1 MVDGLEALL
10 SVLALPVAGLAALPT
25 AEETGDALLSLRA
38 LQETGTEALLSVLAL
53 PVARLE
59 VLPTAEETGDAQLSV
74 RALQEAGFD
83 TLPAAE
89 ETGDALLS
97 VRALPVAGLE
107 VLPTVEETG
116 DALLSIMALPVAGVE
131 VLPTAEET
139 GDALLS
145 VLALQE
151 ARFDALLSVLALSVD
166 GTEVLPTAEETVV
179 RGESEV
185 AFALDGWPGRE
196 RYGAERST
204 IFTEGSIGKNG
215 LRPLRRRT
223 TIETSWPLDARRF
236 ALTESTLSIPPELWS
251 PLMQYIIFISAKI
264 MLLFFTTAVRH
275 CFRNH
280 SRELRAFICRL
291 RYGEGA
297 RP

>member
-1 MVDGLEALL
+1 MVDG
-10 SVLALPVAGLAALPT
+10 P
-25 AEETGDALLSLRA
+25 
-38 LQETGTEALLSVLAL
+38 
-53 PVARLE
+53 E
-59 VLPTAEETGDAQLSV
+59 VM
-74 RALQEAGFD
+74 
-83 TLPAAE
+83 PA
-89 ETGDALLS
+89 
-97 VRALPVAGLE
+97 
-107 VLPTVEETG
+107 
-116 DALLSIMALPVAGVE
+116 
-131 VLPTAEET
+131 AEET

-151 ARFDALLSVLALSVD
+151 AGLAALLSVLALQEAGLAALPAAEVTGDALLSVLALQVDGLEVLPSVLALPVDGTEVVPAAEETGDALFSLMALQEAGLDALPAAEETGDALLSVLALSVD

-275 CFRNH
+275 CIRNH

-291 RYGEGA
+291 RYGLCA
-297 RP
+297 CP

>member
-10 SVLALPVAGLAALPT
+10 SVLALPVAGLEVLLPVRALPVDGREALPTAEEAGDALLSVRALQEAGVAALPT
-25 AEETGDALLSLRA
+25 AEETGDAL
-38 LQETGTEALLSVLAL
+38 
-53 PVARLE
+53 P
-59 VLPTAEETGDAQLSV
+59 SV
-74 RALQEAGFD
+74 RAF
-83 TLPAAE
+83 
-89 ETGDALLS
+89 
-97 VRALPVAGLE
+97 PVA
-107 VLPTVEETG
+107 
-116 DALLSIMALPVAGVE
+116 
-131 VLPTAEET
+131 
-139 GDALLS
+139 
-145 VLALQE
+145 
-151 ARFDALLSVLALSVD
+151 
-166 GTEVLPTAEETVV
+166 GTEVLPTAEETVL

-185 AFALDGWPGRE
+185 AFAQDGWPGRE

-264 MLLFFTTAVRH
+264 MLLFFTTVVRH
-275 CFRNH
+275 CLRNH

>member
-1 MVDGLEALL
+1 MPSVLALPVAGRDVMLSVRALQEAGLEVLL
-10 SVLALPVAGLAALPT
+10 SVLALPVAGLAALP
-25 AEETGDALLSLRA
+25 
-38 LQETGTEALLSVLAL
+38 
-53 PVARLE
+53 
-59 VLPTAEETGDAQLSV
+59 
-74 RALQEAGFD
+74 
-83 TLPAAE
+83 AA
-89 ETGDALLS
+89 
-97 VRALPVAGLE
+97 
-107 VLPTVEETG
+107 EETG
-116 DALLSIMALPVAGVE
+116 DALLSIMALQEAG
-131 VLPTAEET
+131 L
-139 GDALLS
+139 DALP
-145 VLALQE
+145 A
-151 ARFDALLSVLALSVD
+151 
-166 GTEVLPTAEETVV
+166 AEETVL

-275 CFRNH
+275 CLRNH

-291 RYGEGA
+291 RYGLCA

>member
-1 MVDGLEALL
+1 M
-10 SVLALPVAGLAALPT
+10 
-25 AEETGDALLSLRA
+25 
-38 LQETGTEALLSVLAL
+38 
-53 PVARLE
+53 
-59 VLPTAEETGDAQLSV
+59 
-74 RALQEAGFD
+74 
-83 TLPAAE
+83 
-89 ETGDALLS
+89 
-97 VRALPVAGLE
+97 
-107 VLPTVEETG
+107 
-116 DALLSIMALPVAGVE
+116 
-131 VLPTAEET
+131 
-139 GDALLS
+139 
-145 VLALQE
+145 
-151 ARFDALLSVLALSVD
+151 
-166 GTEVLPTAEETVV
+166 
-179 RGESEV
+179 

-275 CFRNH
+275 CIRNH

>member
-1 MVDGLEALL
+1 M
-10 SVLALPVAGLAALPT
+10 LPT
-25 AEETGDALLSLRA
+25 AEEIG
-38 LQETGTEALLSVLAL
+38 
-53 PVARLE
+53 
-59 VLPTAEETGDAQLSV
+59 AELLSV
-74 RALQEAGFD
+74 RALQEAE
-83 TLPAAE
+83 LE
-89 ETGDALLS
+89 VLLS
-97 VRALPVAGLE
+97 VRALPVDGTE

-116 DALLSIMALPVAGVE
+116 DALLSVRALQEAELAALPA
-131 VLPTAEET
+131 AEET
-139 GDALLS
+139 VYAMLS

-151 ARFDALLSVLALSVD
+151 AGVAA
-166 GTEVLPTAEETVV
+166 LPTAEETVV

-196 RYGAERST
+196 RYVAERST
-204 IFTEGSIGKNG
+204 IFTEGSIGKNC

-275 CFRNH
+275 CIRNH

-291 RYGEGA
+291 RYGLCA

>member
-1 MVDGLEALL
+1 MVDG
-10 SVLALPVAGLAALPT
+10 
-25 AEETGDALLSLRA
+25 
-38 LQETGTEALLSVLAL
+38 TEVM
-53 PVARLE
+53 
-59 VLPTAEETGDAQLSV
+59 
-74 RALQEAGFD
+74 
-83 TLPAAE
+83 PA
-89 ETGDALLS
+89 
-97 VRALPVAGLE
+97 
-107 VLPTVEETG
+107 
-116 DALLSIMALPVAGVE
+116 
-131 VLPTAEET
+131 AEET

-151 ARFDALLSVLALSVD
+151 AGLAALLSGLALQEAGLAALPAAEVTGDALLSVLALPVAGLEVLLSVRALPVD
-166 GTEVLPTAEETVV
+166 GREVLPTAEETGDAMLSLMALQEAGLAALPTAEETVV

-185 AFALDGWPGRE
+185 AFALDEWPGRE

-215 LRPLRRRT
+215 LRPWRRRT

-291 RYGEGA
+291 RYGLCA

>member
-1 MVDGLEALL
+1 MF
-10 SVLALPVAGLAALPT
+10 SV
-25 AEETGDALLSLRA
+25 RA
-38 LQETGTEALLSVLAL
+38 LQE
-53 PVARLE
+53 ARPG
-59 VLPTAEETGDAQLSV
+59 VLPTAEETGDAMLSV
-74 RALQEAGFD
+74 LAFPVAGPD
-83 TLPAAE
+83 VMPTAE

-97 VRALPVAGLE
+97 VRALPVAGL
-107 VLPTVEETG
+107 
-116 DALLSIMALPVAGVE
+116 AALPA
-131 VLPTAEET
+131 AEET
-139 GDALLS
+139 VYAMLS

-151 ARFDALLSVLALSVD
+151 AGLAALPTAEETVYALLSVLALSVD
-166 GTEVLPTAEETVV
+166 GTEVLPTAEETGDALLSVLALPVAGPGALPTVEETVV

-185 AFALDGWPGRE
+185 AVALDGWPGRE

-275 CFRNH
+275 CIRNH

-291 RYGEGA
+291 RYGLCA

>member
-1 MVDGLEALL
+1 M
-10 SVLALPVAGLAALPT
+10 PT
-25 AEETGDALLSLRA
+25 
-38 LQETGTEALLSVLAL
+38 V
-53 PVARLE
+53 
-59 VLPTAEETGDAQLSV
+59 
-74 RALQEAGFD
+74 
-83 TLPAAE
+83 E

-97 VRALPVAGLE
+97 VRAL
-107 VLPTVEETG
+107 
-116 DALLSIMALPVAGVE
+116 
-131 VLPTAEET
+131 
-139 GDALLS
+139 
-145 VLALQE
+145 QE
-151 ARFDALLSVLALSVD
+151 AGFDALLSVLALSVD
-166 GTEVLPTAEETVV
+166 GTEVLPTAEETGDALLSVRALPV
-179 RGESEV
+179 AGLTALPAAEETVLRGESEV
-185 AFALDGWPGRE
+185 AFALDGWTGRE

-275 CFRNH
+275 CIRNH

-291 RYGEGA
+291 RSGA
-297 RP
+297 GACP

>member
-1 MVDGLEALL
+1 MVDGREALLSVLALQEAGLAALPAAEETVYAMLSVLALQEAEPGVLPAAEETVYALLSVLAFPVAGTEVLPTAEETGDAMLSVRALQEAELEVLL
-10 SVLALPVAGLAALPT
+10 SVLALPVAGLEALPT
-25 AEETGDALLSLRA
+25 AEET
-38 LQETGTEALLSVLAL
+38 VL
-53 PVARLE
+53 
-59 VLPTAEETGDAQLSV
+59 
-74 RALQEAGFD
+74 
-83 TLPAAE
+83 
-89 ETGDALLS
+89 
-97 VRALPVAGLE
+97 
-107 VLPTVEETG
+107 
-116 DALLSIMALPVAGVE
+116 
-131 VLPTAEET
+131 
-139 GDALLS
+139 
-145 VLALQE
+145 
-151 ARFDALLSVLALSVD
+151 
-166 GTEVLPTAEETVV
+166 

-275 CFRNH
+275 CLRNH

-291 RYGEGA
+291 RYGLCA

>member
-1 MVDGLEALL
+1 M
-10 SVLALPVAGLAALPT
+10 
-25 AEETGDALLSLRA
+25 
-38 LQETGTEALLSVLAL
+38 
-53 PVARLE
+53 
-59 VLPTAEETGDAQLSV
+59 
-74 RALQEAGFD
+74 
-83 TLPAAE
+83 
-89 ETGDALLS
+89 
-97 VRALPVAGLE
+97 
-107 VLPTVEETG
+107 PTVEETG
-116 DALLSIMALPVAGVE
+116 DALHSVRALQEAELEVLLSVLALSVARPE

-145 VLALQE
+145 VLALPE

-166 GTEVLPTAEETVV
+166 GTEVLPTAEETGDALLSVLALPVAGPGALPTVEETVV

-185 AFALDGWPGRE
+185 AVALDGWPGRE

-204 IFTEGSIGKNG
+204 IFPEGSIGKNG

-275 CFRNH
+275 CIRNH

-291 RYGEGA
+291 RYGLCA

>member
-1 MVDGLEALL
+1 MVDGPEVMPA
-10 SVLALPVAGLAALPT
+10 
-25 AEETGDALLSLRA
+25 AEETGDALLSVLA
-38 LQETGTEALLSVLAL
+38 LQEAGLAALLSVLALQEAGLAALPAAEVTGDALLSVLAL

-59 VLPTAEETGDAQLSV
+59 VLPTAEETGDALLSLM
-74 RALQEAGFD
+74 ALQEAG
-83 TLPAAE
+83 LAA
-89 ETGDALLS
+89 
-97 VRALPVAGLE
+97 
-107 VLPTVEETG
+107 
-116 DALLSIMALPVAGVE
+116 
-131 VLPTAEET
+131 
-139 GDALLS
+139 
-145 VLALQE
+145 
-151 ARFDALLSVLALSVD
+151 
-166 GTEVLPTAEETVV
+166 LPTAEETVV

-275 CFRNH
+275 CIRNH

-291 RYGEGA
+291 RYGLCA
-297 RP
+297 CP

>member
-1 MVDGLEALL
+1 MVDGTGATPSVLALPVAGLEVLLYVRALPVDGLEAMPTAEEIGAALLSVRALQEAGLEVLL
-10 SVLALPVAGLAALPT
+10 SVLALPVAGLAALP
-25 AEETGDALLSLRA
+25 
-38 LQETGTEALLSVLAL
+38 
-53 PVARLE
+53 
-59 VLPTAEETGDAQLSV
+59 
-74 RALQEAGFD
+74 
-83 TLPAAE
+83 AA
-89 ETGDALLS
+89 
-97 VRALPVAGLE
+97 
-107 VLPTVEETG
+107 EETG
-116 DALLSIMALPVAGVE
+116 DALLSIMALQEAG
-131 VLPTAEET
+131 L
-139 GDALLS
+139 DALP
-145 VLALQE
+145 A
-151 ARFDALLSVLALSVD
+151 
-166 GTEVLPTAEETVV
+166 AEETVL

-264 MLLFFTTAVRH
+264 MLLFFTTVVRH
-275 CFRNH
+275 CIRNH

-291 RYGEGA
+291 RYGLCA

>member
-1 MVDGLEALL
+1 MVAGTEALP
-10 SVLALPVAGLAALPT
+10 SVLALPVAGLEVLPT
-25 AEETGDALLSLRA
+25 AEETVSALLSVRALQEAGFDTLLSVRALPVTGLAALPAAEVTGDALLSVLA
-38 LQETGTEALLSVLAL
+38 LQVDGLEVLPSVLAL

-59 VLPTAEETGDAQLSV
+59 VLPTAEETGDALLSLM
-74 RALQEAGFD
+74 ALQEAG
-83 TLPAAE
+83 LAA
-89 ETGDALLS
+89 
-97 VRALPVAGLE
+97 
-107 VLPTVEETG
+107 
-116 DALLSIMALPVAGVE
+116 
-131 VLPTAEET
+131 
-139 GDALLS
+139 
-145 VLALQE
+145 
-151 ARFDALLSVLALSVD
+151 
-166 GTEVLPTAEETVV
+166 LPTAEETVV

-275 CFRNH
+275 CIRNH

-291 RYGEGA
+291 RSGLGA
-297 RP
+297 CP

>member
-1 MVDGLEALL
+1 MP
-10 SVLALPVAGLAALPT
+10 SVLALPVAGLEVLLSVRALPVDGLEAMPT
-25 AEETGDALLSLRA
+25 AEEIGDALFSVRALPVTGLEAMFSVRALPVAGLEVLPAVEETGDALLS
-38 LQETGTEALLSVLAL
+38 VM
-53 PVARLE
+53 
-59 VLPTAEETGDAQLSV
+59 
-74 RALQEAGFD
+74 ALQEAGLD
-83 TLPAAE
+83 ALPAAE

-97 VRALPVAGLE
+97 VRAL
-107 VLPTVEETG
+107 
-116 DALLSIMALPVAGVE
+116 
-131 VLPTAEET
+131 
-139 GDALLS
+139 
-145 VLALQE
+145 QE
-151 ARFDALLSVLALSVD
+151 A
-166 GTEVLPTAEETVV
+166 GTEVLPTAEETVL

-185 AFALDGWPGRE
+185 AFALDGWPGRD

-275 CFRNH
+275 CIRNH

-291 RYGEGA
+291 RYGLGA
-297 RP
+297 CP

>member
-1 MVDGLEALL
+1 MPSILALQEAGLGALL
-10 SVLALPVAGLAALPT
+10 SV
-25 AEETGDALLSLRA
+25 RA
-38 LQETGTEALLSVLAL
+38 LQEAG
-53 PVARLE
+53 LE
-59 VLPTAEETGDAQLSV
+59 VLPTAEETGDA
-74 RALQEAGFD
+74 
-83 TLPAAE
+83 
-89 ETGDALLS
+89 
-97 VRALPVAGLE
+97 
-107 VLPTVEETG
+107 
-116 DALLSIMALPVAGVE
+116 M
-131 VLPTAEET
+131 
-139 GDALLS
+139 LS

-151 ARFDALLSVLALSVD
+151 AGFDALLSVLALSVD
-166 GTEVLPTAEETVV
+166 GTEVLPTAEKAGDALFSVRALPVAGLTALPTAEETVV

-275 CFRNH
+275 CIRNH

-291 RYGEGA
+291 RSELGA
-297 RP
+297 CP

>member
-1 MVDGLEALL
+1 MP
-10 SVLALPVAGLAALPT
+10 SVLALQVAGLAA
-25 AEETGDALLSLRA
+25 
-38 LQETGTEALLSVLAL
+38 
-53 PVARLE
+53 
-59 VLPTAEETGDAQLSV
+59 
-74 RALQEAGFD
+74 
-83 TLPAAE
+83 LPAAE
-89 ETGDALLS
+89 ETGDAMLS
-97 VRALPVAGLE
+97 VLALSVAR
-107 VLPTVEETG
+107 P
-116 DALLSIMALPVAGVE
+116 E

-145 VLALQE
+145 VLALPVAGLDVMPTVEETGDALFSVRALQE
-151 ARFDALLSVLALSVD
+151 ARLGALPA
-166 GTEVLPTAEETVV
+166 TEETVV

-236 ALTESTLSIPPELWS
+236 ALKESTLSIPPELWS

-275 CFRNH
+275 CIRNH

-291 RYGEGA
+291 RYGAGA
-297 RP
+297 CP

>member
-1 MVDGLEALL
+1 MVAGLGATP
-10 SVLALPVAGLAALPT
+10 SVLALPVAGL
-25 AEETGDALLSLRA
+25 
-38 LQETGTEALLSVLAL
+38 
-53 PVARLE
+53 
-59 VLPTAEETGDAQLSV
+59 
-74 RALQEAGFD
+74 
-83 TLPAAE
+83 
-89 ETGDALLS
+89 
-97 VRALPVAGLE
+97 
-107 VLPTVEETG
+107 
-116 DALLSIMALPVAGVE
+116 E

-145 VLALQE
+145 VRALQE
-151 ARFDALLSVLALSVD
+151 AALEALPTAEETGAALLSVRALQEAEPGALPTAEETGDALFSVRALQEA

-275 CFRNH
+275 CIRNH

-291 RYGEGA
+291 RYGLGA
-297 RP
+297 CP

>member
-1 MVDGLEALL
+1 MF
-10 SVLALPVAGLAALPT
+10 SVLALQEAGVEAMPT
-25 AEETGDALLSLRA
+25 AEVTGDALLSVRALPEAGLEVLLSVRA
-38 LQETGTEALLSVLAL
+38 LQVAGLEVLPTAEEAGDALLSVLAL
-53 PVARLE
+53 PVAR
-59 VLPTAEETGDAQLSV
+59 PGA
-74 RALQEAGFD
+74 
-83 TLPAAE
+83 
-89 ETGDALLS
+89 
-97 VRALPVAGLE
+97 
-107 VLPTVEETG
+107 
-116 DALLSIMALPVAGVE
+116 
-131 VLPTAEET
+131 LPTAEET

-145 VLALQE
+145 VLALPVAGVAALPTAE
-151 ARFDALLSVLALSVD
+151 EIGAALLSVRALQEAEP
-166 GTEVLPTAEETVV
+166 GVLPTAEKAGDALFSIRALPVAGPGALPTVEETGV

-185 AFALDGWPGRE
+185 AVALDGWPGRE

-264 MLLFFTTAVRH
+264 MLLFFTTVVRH
-275 CFRNH
+275 CLRNH

-291 RYGEGA
+291 RYGAGA
-297 RP
+297 CP

>member
-1 MVDGLEALL
+1 MPAAEEAGDALLSIMALPVAGFDALLSVLALPVAGLEALPTVEETGDALL
-10 SVLALPVAGLAALPT
+10 SLLALPVAGLAALPT
-25 AEETGDALLSLRA
+25 AEETVYALISA
-38 LQETGTEALLSVLAL
+38 
-53 PVARLE
+53 
-59 VLPTAEETGDAQLSV
+59 
-74 RALQEAGFD
+74 RALQEAGF
-83 TLPAAE
+83 
-89 ETGDALLS
+89 DALLS
-97 VRALPVAGLE
+97 VRALPVTGL
-107 VLPTVEETG
+107 G
-116 DALLSIMALPVAGVE
+116 
-131 VLPTAEET
+131 VLPTAEE
-139 GDALLS
+139 A
-145 VLALQE
+145 VL
-151 ARFDALLSVLALSVD
+151 
-166 GTEVLPTAEETVV
+166 

-275 CFRNH
+275 CIRNH

-291 RYGEGA
+291 RSELGA
-297 RP
+297 CP

>member
-1 MVDGLEALL
+1 MP
-10 SVLALPVAGLAALPT
+10 SVL
-25 AEETGDALLSLRA
+25 
-38 LQETGTEALLSVLAL
+38 
-53 PVARLE
+53 
-59 VLPTAEETGDAQLSV
+59 
-74 RALQEAGFD
+74 
-83 TLPAAE
+83 
-89 ETGDALLS
+89 
-97 VRALPVAGLE
+97 ALPVAGLE

-116 DALLSIMALPVAGVE
+116 DALLSVLALPVAGVAA
-131 VLPTAEET
+131 LPTAEET

-145 VLALQE
+145 VLALPVAGLAALPTVE
-151 ARFDALLSVLALSVD
+151 ETGDAMLSVLALQEAGFD
-166 GTEVLPTAEETVV
+166 ALPAAEETVV

-185 AFALDGWPGRE
+185 AFALDEWPGRE

-275 CFRNH
+275 CIRNH

>member
-1 MVDGLEALL
+1 MVDGTEATPSILALPVAGRDVMLSVRALPVDGREVLPTAEEIGAALLSVRALQEAEPGVLPTAEEAGDALLSVRALQEAELGVLPAAEETVYALL
-10 SVLALPVAGLAALPT
+10 SVLALPVAGT
-25 AEETGDALLSLRA
+25 
-38 LQETGTEALLSVLAL
+38 
-53 PVARLE
+53 E
-59 VLPTAEETGDAQLSV
+59 VLPTAEETGEALFSV
-74 RALQEAGFD
+74 RALQEA
-83 TLPAAE
+83 
-89 ETGDALLS
+89 
-97 VRALPVAGLE
+97 RLE
-107 VLPTVEETG
+107 VV
-116 DALLSIMALPVAGVE
+116 
-131 VLPTAEET
+131 
-139 GDALLS
+139 
-145 VLALQE
+145 
-151 ARFDALLSVLALSVD
+151 
-166 GTEVLPTAEETVV
+166 PTAEETVV

-185 AFALDGWPGRE
+185 AFALDGWPGKE

-275 CFRNH
+275 CIRNH

-291 RYGEGA
+291 RYGLCA

>member
-1 MVDGLEALL
+1 MVDGLGVMLSVRALPVDGTEVVPTAEEAGDALLSLMALQEAGFDTLLSVRALPVTGLAALPAAEVTGDALL
-10 SVLALPVAGLAALPT
+10 SVLALQVDGLEVLP
-25 AEETGDALLSLRA
+25 
-38 LQETGTEALLSVLAL
+38 SVLAL

-59 VLPTAEETGDAQLSV
+59 VLPTAEETGDALLSLM
-74 RALQEAGFD
+74 ALQEAG
-83 TLPAAE
+83 LAA
-89 ETGDALLS
+89 
-97 VRALPVAGLE
+97 
-107 VLPTVEETG
+107 
-116 DALLSIMALPVAGVE
+116 
-131 VLPTAEET
+131 
-139 GDALLS
+139 
-145 VLALQE
+145 
-151 ARFDALLSVLALSVD
+151 
-166 GTEVLPTAEETVV
+166 LPTAEETVV

-275 CFRNH
+275 CIRNH

-291 RYGEGA
+291 RSGA
-297 RP
+297 GACP

>member
-1 MVDGLEALL
+1 MVDG
-10 SVLALPVAGLAALPT
+10 
-25 AEETGDALLSLRA
+25 
-38 LQETGTEALLSVLAL
+38 TEVM
-53 PVARLE
+53 
-59 VLPTAEETGDAQLSV
+59 
-74 RALQEAGFD
+74 
-83 TLPAAE
+83 PA
-89 ETGDALLS
+89 
-97 VRALPVAGLE
+97 
-107 VLPTVEETG
+107 
-116 DALLSIMALPVAGVE
+116 
-131 VLPTAEET
+131 AEET

-151 ARFDALLSVLALSVD
+151 AGLAALLSVLALQEAGLAALPAAEVTGDALLSVLALQVDGLEVLPSVLALPVDGTEVVPAAEETGDALFSLMALQEAGLDALPAAEETGDALLSVLALSVD

-185 AFALDGWPGRE
+185 AFALDEWPGRE

-275 CFRNH
+275 CIRNH

-291 RYGEGA
+291 RSGA
-297 RP
+297 GACP

>member
-1 MVDGLEALL
+1 ML
-10 SVLALPVAGLAALPT
+10 SVLALPVAGLEVLLSVRALQEAGFAALPAAEVTGDALLSLMALQEAGFDALPT
-25 AEETGDALLSLRA
+25 AEETGDALF
-38 LQETGTEALLSVLAL
+38 
-53 PVARLE
+53 
-59 VLPTAEETGDAQLSV
+59 SV

-83 TLPAAE
+83 TL
-89 ETGDALLS
+89 
-97 VRALPVAGLE
+97 
-107 VLPTVEETG
+107 
-116 DALLSIMALPVAGVE
+116 LSI
-131 VLPTAEET
+131 
-139 GDALLS
+139 
-145 VLALQE
+145 LALQE
-151 ARFDALLSVLALSVD
+151 AGL
-166 GTEVLPTAEETVV
+166 EVLPTAEETVV

-215 LRPLRRRT
+215 LRPLRCRT

-275 CFRNH
+275 CIRNH

-291 RYGEGA
+291 RYGLCA

>member
-1 MVDGLEALL
+1 M
-10 SVLALPVAGLAALPT
+10 
-25 AEETGDALLSLRA
+25 
-38 LQETGTEALLSVLAL
+38 
-53 PVARLE
+53 
-59 VLPTAEETGDAQLSV
+59 LSV
-74 RALQEAGFD
+74 RALQVAWLEA
-83 TLPAAE
+83 
-89 ETGDALLS
+89 
-97 VRALPVAGLE
+97 
-107 VLPTVEETG
+107 
-116 DALLSIMALPVAGVE
+116 
-131 VLPTAEET
+131 
-139 GDALLS
+139 
-145 VLALQE
+145 
-151 ARFDALLSVLALSVD
+151 
-166 GTEVLPTAEETVV
+166 LPTAEETVV

-264 MLLFFTTAVRH
+264 MLLFFTTTVRH
-275 CFRNH
+275 CLRNH

-291 RYGEGA
+291 RYGLGA
-297 RP
+297 CP

>member
-1 MVDGLEALL
+1 MPSVRALQEAGLDALL
-10 SVLALPVAGLAALPT
+10 SVLALPVAGLEAMPAAEVT
-25 AEETGDALLSLRA
+25 VYALLSLMA
-38 LQETGTEALLSVLAL
+38 LQEAG
-53 PVARLE
+53 LE
-59 VLPTAEETGDAQLSV
+59 VLPTAEET
-74 RALQEAGFD
+74 
-83 TLPAAE
+83 
-89 ETGDALLS
+89 
-97 VRALPVAGLE
+97 
-107 VLPTVEETG
+107 VL
-116 DALLSIMALPVAGVE
+116 
-131 VLPTAEET
+131 
-139 GDALLS
+139 
-145 VLALQE
+145 
-151 ARFDALLSVLALSVD
+151 
-166 GTEVLPTAEETVV
+166 

-185 AFALDGWPGRE
+185 AFALDEWPGRE

-275 CFRNH
+275 CIRNH

-291 RYGEGA
+291 RYGLGA
-297 RP
+297 CP

>member
-10 SVLALPVAGLAALPT
+10 SVLALPVAGLEVLLPVRALPVDGREALPTAEEAGDALLSVRALQEAGVAALPT
-25 AEETGDALLSLRA
+25 AEETGDAL
-38 LQETGTEALLSVLAL
+38 
-53 PVARLE
+53 P
-59 VLPTAEETGDAQLSV
+59 SV
-74 RALQEAGFD
+74 RARQEAGFD

-89 ETGDALLS
+89 ETVYAMLAVL
-97 VRALPVAGLE
+97 ALPVAGL
-107 VLPTVEETG
+107 
-116 DALLSIMALPVAGVE
+116 AA
-131 VLPTAEET
+131 
-139 GDALLS
+139 
-145 VLALQE
+145 
-151 ARFDALLSVLALSVD
+151 
-166 GTEVLPTAEETVV
+166 LPTAEETVV

-264 MLLFFTTAVRH
+264 MLLFFTTVVRH
-275 CFRNH
+275 CLRNH

>member
-1 MVDGLEALL
+1 MPSIL
-10 SVLALPVAGLAALPT
+10 
-25 AEETGDALLSLRA
+25 
-38 LQETGTEALLSVLAL
+38 
-53 PVARLE
+53 
-59 VLPTAEETGDAQLSV
+59 
-74 RALQEAGFD
+74 ALQEAGLD
-83 TLPAAE
+83 
-89 ETGDALLS
+89 
-97 VRALPVAGLE
+97 
-107 VLPTVEETG
+107 
-116 DALLSIMALPVAGVE
+116 

-145 VLALQE
+145 VRALSVARLAALPAAEVTGDALLSLMALQE
-151 ARFDALLSVLALSVD
+151 AGFDALPSVLALPVD
-166 GTEVLPTAEETVV
+166 GTEVVPTAEESGDTLFSVRVLQEARLEVLPTAEETVV

-275 CFRNH
+275 CIRNH

-291 RYGEGA
+291 RYGLCA

>member
-1 MVDGLEALL
+1 MPSVRALQEAGFDALL
-10 SVLALPVAGLAALPT
+10 SVLALSVDGLAALPA
-25 AEETGDALLSLRA
+25 AEVTGDALLSVLA
-38 LQETGTEALLSVLAL
+38 LQVDGLEVLPSVLAL

-59 VLPTAEETGDAQLSV
+59 VLPTAEETGDALLSLMALQEAGLAALPTAEETVYALISV

-83 TLPAAE
+83 
-89 ETGDALLS
+89 ALLS
-97 VRALPVAGLE
+97 VRALPVTGL
-107 VLPTVEETG
+107 G
-116 DALLSIMALPVAGVE
+116 
-131 VLPTAEET
+131 
-139 GDALLS
+139 
-145 VLALQE
+145 
-151 ARFDALLSVLALSVD
+151 
-166 GTEVLPTAEETVV
+166 VLPTAEETVL

-275 CFRNH
+275 CIRNH

-291 RYGEGA
+291 RYGLGA
-297 RP
+297 CP

>member
-1 MVDGLEALL
+1 MV
-10 SVLALPVAGLAALPT
+10 PT
-25 AEETGDALLSLRA
+25 AEESGDTLFSVRV
-38 LQETGTEALLSVLAL
+38 LQE
-53 PVARLE
+53 ARLE
-59 VLPTAEETGDAQLSV
+59 VLPTAEETIL
-74 RALQEAGFD
+74 
-83 TLPAAE
+83 
-89 ETGDALLS
+89 
-97 VRALPVAGLE
+97 
-107 VLPTVEETG
+107 
-116 DALLSIMALPVAGVE
+116 
-131 VLPTAEET
+131 
-139 GDALLS
+139 
-145 VLALQE
+145 
-151 ARFDALLSVLALSVD
+151 
-166 GTEVLPTAEETVV
+166 

-185 AFALDGWPGRE
+185 AFALDEWPGRE

-275 CFRNH
+275 CIRNH

-291 RYGEGA
+291 RSGLCA

>member
-1 MVDGLEALL
+1 MPSVLAFPVAGLEALPTAEVTGDALLSVLALSVAGLEALLSVRALPVDGREVLPTAEESWEAML
-10 SVLALPVAGLAALPT
+10 SVLALPVAGLDVMPT
-25 AEETGDALLSLRA
+25 VEETGDALF
-38 LQETGTEALLSVLAL
+38 
-53 PVARLE
+53 
-59 VLPTAEETGDAQLSV
+59 SV
-74 RALQEAGFD
+74 RALQEAR
-83 TLPAAE
+83 LE
-89 ETGDALLS
+89 VLLS
-97 VRALPVAGLE
+97 VRALPVAGLTA
-107 VLPTVEETG
+107 LPTV
-116 DALLSIMALPVAGVE
+116 
-131 VLPTAEET
+131 
-139 GDALLS
+139 
-145 VLALQE
+145 
-151 ARFDALLSVLALSVD
+151 
-166 GTEVLPTAEETVV
+166 EETVV

-275 CFRNH
+275 CIRNH

>member
-1 MVDGLEALL
+1 MTLPLSRSEAMVDGLGAMP
-10 SVLALPVAGLAALPT
+10 SVLALPVAGLEALPT
-25 AEETGDALLSLRA
+25 AEETGDALLSVRA
-38 LQETGTEALLSVLAL
+38 LQEARLEVLPTAEKTGDALLSVRALQEAGTGVLPAAEETVYALLSVLALSVARLAALPAAEVTGDALLSVLAL
-53 PVARLE
+53 PVAG
-59 VLPTAEETGDAQLSV
+59 PGA
-74 RALQEAGFD
+74 
-83 TLPAAE
+83 
-89 ETGDALLS
+89 
-97 VRALPVAGLE
+97 
-107 VLPTVEETG
+107 LPTVEET
-116 DALLSIMALPVAGVE
+116 
-131 VLPTAEET
+131 VL
-139 GDALLS
+139 
-145 VLALQE
+145 
-151 ARFDALLSVLALSVD
+151 
-166 GTEVLPTAEETVV
+166 

-275 CFRNH
+275 CIRNH

-291 RYGEGA
+291 RSGLGA
-297 RP
+297 LP